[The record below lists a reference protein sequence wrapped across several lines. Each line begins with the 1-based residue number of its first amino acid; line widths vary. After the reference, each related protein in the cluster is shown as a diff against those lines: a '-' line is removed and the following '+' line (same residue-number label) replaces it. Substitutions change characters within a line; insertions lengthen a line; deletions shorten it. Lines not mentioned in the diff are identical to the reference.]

1 MNTNPAHGLLSALR
15 TANVERQKEW
25 KGSEGITL
33 PFHANELYGECGE
46 LANVLKKILRLQ
58 TGIQGDLRLPSYEL
72 RNSLAHELAD
82 VVICADLL
90 LNHLAIRPLK
100 PEWML
105 DWIYAED
112 PSDIL
117 YLMSEIAKLSAKV
130 FEISILLDVS
140 YSDTRNLSL
149 QHDMREFH
157 ELVVATEKMVMLVKA
172 IAVGYSV
179 DLRLAIPRKFNQTSG
194 KMGLSTRMEIPAGA
208 FTKSTSPSEAESTAK
223 TGTKNE

>member
-82 VVICADLL
+82 VLQIILGADLHRQRL
-90 LNHLAIRPLK
+90 GPQTVTAAFAARAVVLEPL
-100 PEWML
+100 
-105 DWIYAED
+105 
-112 PSDIL
+112 
-117 YLMSEIAKLSAKV
+117 
-130 FEISILLDVS
+130 
-140 YSDTRNLSL
+140 
-149 QHDMREFH
+149 EF
-157 ELVVATEKMVMLVKA
+157 LPN
-172 IAVGYSV
+172 
-179 DLRLAIPRKFNQTSG
+179 PR
-194 KMGLSTRMEIPAGA
+194 
-208 FTKSTSPSEAESTAK
+208 
-223 TGTKNE
+223 